1 MPWEADELHVDP
13 FTAIGDR
20 LEKNAVREAI
30 ERLPD
35 AQQREVLRL
44 IYVDGLPP
52 MEVCKIVRRDKPRVS
67 RIHQAG
73 IETVQKLLL
82 LGSALEK
89 ERVELSVGHL
99 SEPSQRE
106 VLLALYRD
114 RLDYRSARS
123 EFGVNAKELNELH
136 QAALDAL
143 IEGLAPTTS

>member
-1 MPWEADELHVDP
+1 VPWEADGLHVDP

-99 SEPSQRE
+99 AEPSQRE
-106 VLLALYRD
+106 VLLARD
-114 RLDYRSARS
+114 RLDYRRARS
-123 EFGVNAKELNELH
+123 KFGVNAKELNELH

-143 IEGLAPTTS
+143 IERITQTTS